1 MSPAAAEIDDLTLGL
16 DPCLGEA
23 GPFPEGG
30 PEAGACGGGLADL
43 SGLDEQERLR
53 ALGALTGRFS
63 AGFLRSMRSRAG
75 ETLPYSN
82 VRVLEMLEAQGP
94 TIMREIANSL
104 GMTARNM
111 TAIIDSLEETGLV
124 RRTAH
129 PQDRRAT
136 VVELTDDGNAAAIR
150 ARCDSVGWVAD
161 AFKSLTL
168 EEQQQYAELLS
179 RLAGFFCPNTKPSG
193 GPGSLI

>member
-1 MSPAAAEIDDLTLGL
+1 MPPTDAEIDDLTRGL
-16 DPCLGEA
+16 EQCLGEA
-23 GPFPEGG
+23 GPLREGSPG
-30 PEAGACGGGLADL
+30 AGDCGGDPADL

-124 RRTAH
+124 RRRPH
-129 PQDRRAT
+129 PHDRRAT
-136 VVELTDDGNAAAIR
+136 VVELTADGRGAAIR

-161 AFKSLTL
+161 AFKSLTV
-168 EEQQQYAELLS
+168 EEQKQYADLLS
-179 RLAGFFCPNTKPSG
+179 RLAGFFCPMSKSSG
-193 GPGSLI
+193 PPGSSR